1 MHFTKLFAN
10 FTEEKYNTNYNMA
23 KILGLDLGTN
33 SIGWAI
39 TEQQDEN
46 YTLLDKGVDIFQ
58 EGVAR
63 TKSGEE
69 PMVKTRTDARALRRH
84 YYRRRLRKIELL
96 KVLIANDFCPYLDK
110 EQLDNWRYKKEYP
123 LTDEFTLWLRSSDS
137 NNPYADRYKALTE
150 QLNLSVTTDRFTLG
164 RALYHLSQR
173 RGFLSNRKDAE
184 SSDDG
189 MVKGA
194 IKQLDEDM
202 DAAGCNYLGEFYYKM
217 FLAGEKIRTGD
228 GYGYAGRIPHY
239 EKEFKAICEKQN
251 LSEDLQ
257 KALHRAI
264 FFQRPLKSQKGL
276 VGNCTLEKDKAR
288 CPISHPRFEEFRMLC
303 FINNIKIKTPA
314 ESEMR
319 MLNADEVRL
328 IEPLFYRKSKEHF
341 DFEDIAKKLS
351 GGKKNCYA
359 HIADKVDAP
368 YKFNFKMSQNV
379 SGSPLTAALRNLF
392 GEDWLTT
399 MSSVYLKGEGK
410 TESQIL
416 NDVWHVLFSFDDDDK
431 LKEWAKINLQLNDEQ
446 AEAFADIR
454 VKQGYA
460 ALSLNAINKILPYL
474 RAGYRY
480 DEAVFVAN
488 LSNVVSGE
496 MWHNEETRKSIIND
510 ICTLLD
516 EFAYSPSCRQTKKQA
531 IDDLLLDNYGVSK
544 NDSARLYEPSN
555 IETYPQAQ
563 PNRDGLILLGS
574 PRTSSVRNPMAMRAL
589 FRLRALINHLLRE
602 GKIDKTTKIN
612 IEFARG
618 LNDANMRSAIERY
631 QRDNEKRRATYA
643 ADIAKL
649 YKEECGVD
657 IIPTEDDILKYQL
670 WIEQNKICLYTGE
683 QISICDFI
691 GANPK
696 YDIEHTI
703 PRSRGGDNSQ
713 MNKTLCQADFNRRI
727 KREKLP
733 AELGIHA
740 EILARIEQLG
750 WEKEIEKLEKQIY
763 GCDRSAKG
771 AATKE
776 SKDKAIRDRHYLR
789 MRLNYLRGKLM
800 RFTMTEVP
808 EGFSNRQGVDIG
820 IIGRYAKMY
829 LETVF
834 DRVYTV
840 KGTTT
845 ADFRKMWGLQ
855 EEYVKKER
863 VNHIHHC
870 IDAITIA
877 CIGSGAYAKWAQF
890 QRDTERYYWHREN
903 KPVFDKPWPT
913 FTEDVKAVAD
923 ELLVSHHTA
932 DNVPKHS
939 RKKLRIRGKVQ
950 FNAEGK
956 PIYVQGDTAR
966 ASLHQQTFYGAIKR
980 EDEIKYVVRKSL
992 DALQPADVDKI
1003 VDEAVRACVKTAI
1016 EREGFKEAM
1025 SKPICFNE
1033 AKGGYIKKV
1042 RIYTPSVT
1050 SPIHLKKHQMLSRFD
1065 YKQDYYVANDGNY
1078 CMAIYE
1084 GEDARGRTKRSFHI
1098 VNNLEAAKFYNGKT
1112 SRYDLVPQ
1120 SDENDFP
1127 LKCILRTG
1135 TMVLFYENR
1144 PDELYECSRAELT
1157 KRLYKVT
1164 GMTTSVIQQ
1173 KYKYGMITLKHHQEA
1188 RPAGEL
1194 KEKKGEWETNE
1205 EYRPVIVINH
1215 NQLNAL
1221 VEGYDFELT
1230 VTGEIKFKH

>member
-1 MHFTKLFAN
+1 
-10 FTEEKYNTNYNMA
+10 MA

-39 TEQQDEN
+39 TEQQDDN

-96 KVLIANDFCPYLDK
+96 KVLIANGLCPYLDK
-110 EQLDNWRYKKEYP
+110 EQLDNWRYKKQYP
-123 LTDEFTLWLRSSDS
+123 LNDEFMLWLRSSDS

-150 QLNLSVTTDRFTLG
+150 RLNLSATADRYTLG
-164 RALYHLSQR
+164 RAIYHLSQR
-173 RGFLSNRKDAE
+173 RGFLSNRKE
-184 SSDDG
+184 EGGDDG
-189 MVKGA
+189 VVKGA
-194 IKQLDEDM
+194 IMKLDEDM
-202 DAAGCNYLGEFYYKM
+202 AAANCDYIGEFYYKL

-228 GYGYAGRIPHY
+228 GYGYAGRISHY

-251 LSEDLQ
+251 LSEQLQ

-276 VGNCTLEKDKAR
+276 VGNCTFEKNKAR

-303 FINNIKIKTPA
+303 FINNIKIKTPTD
-314 ESEMR
+314 SELR
-319 MLNADEVRL
+319 MLNANEVQL

-341 DFEDIAKKLS
+341 DFEDIAKKMA
-351 GGKKNCYA
+351 GGKKNSYA

-392 GEDWLTT
+392 GEDWLST
-399 MSSVYLKGEGK
+399 MSSVYIKGEGK

-431 LKEWAKINLQLNDEQ
+431 LKEWAKTNLQLNDEQ
-446 AEAFADIR
+446 AETFADIK

-474 RAGYRY
+474 RGGYRY
-480 DEAVFVAN
+480 DEAVFIAN
-488 LSNVVSGE
+488 LPAVVPQE
-496 MWHNEETRKSIIND
+496 MWKYENTRTAIIKD
-510 ICTLLD
+510 ICSLLD
-516 EFAYSPSCRQTKKQA
+516 EFATNPLYRHLTKKQA
-531 IDDLLLDNYGVSK
+531 IDNMLLDNYGIGY
-544 NDSARLYEPSN
+544 NESARLYEPSN
-555 IETYPQAQ
+555 IEAYPQAQ
-563 PNRDGLILLGS
+563 PNKDGLILLGS

-589 FRLRALINHLLRE
+589 FRLRALVNQLLKE

-618 LNDANMRSAIERY
+618 LNDANMRNAIERY
-631 QRDNEKRRATYA
+631 QRENEKNRATYA

-649 YKEECGVD
+649 YKEQCGVD
-657 IIPTEDDILKYQL
+657 ITPTEDDILKYQL
-670 WIEQNKICLYTGE
+670 WIEQNKLCLYTGE
-683 QISICDFI
+683 SISICDFI

-696 YDIEHTI
+696 YDIEHTV

-733 AELGIHA
+733 AELANHA
-740 EILARIEQLG
+740 EIVAHIEQLG
-750 WEKEIEKLEKQIY
+750 WDKEIEKLEKQIY
-763 GCDRSAKG
+763 GCDRSVKSAT
-771 AATKE
+771 TKE

-789 MRLNYLRGKLM
+789 MRLNYLRGKLS

-840 KGTTT
+840 KGATT

-855 EEYVKKER
+855 EEYAKKER

-877 CIGSGAYAKWAQF
+877 CIGSGAYSKWAQF

-913 FTEDVKAVAD
+913 FTEDVKAIAD

-939 RKKLRIRGKVQ
+939 RKKLRIRGKVR

-980 EDEIKYVVRKSL
+980 DDEIKYVVRKSL

-1003 VDEAVRACVKTAI
+1003 VDEAVQACVKAAI

-1033 AKGGYIKKV
+1033 AKGVFIKKV
-1042 RIYTPSVT
+1042 RIYTASNL
-1050 SPIHLKKHQMLSRFD
+1050 SPKPLGHKTHRDKSQYD
-1065 YKQDYYVANDGNY
+1065 YKQPYYVVYGGNY

-1084 GEDARGRTKRSFHI
+1084 GLDNKGKVKRSYNLI
-1098 VNNLEAAKFYNGKT
+1098 SNLEAAAFYNGKT
-1112 SRYDLVPQ
+1112 MRDDLVTL
-1120 SDENDFP
+1120 SDSNDYPFQY
-1127 LKCILRTG
+1127 ILHAG
-1135 TMVLFYENR
+1135 TMVLFYENS
-1144 PDELYECSRAELT
+1144 PKELYECSRAELS
-1157 KRLYKVT
+1157 KRLYKVKGLCDKKT
-1164 GMTTSVIQQ
+1164 GNNRTAYIT
-1173 KYKYGMITLKHHQEA
+1173 MIHHQEA
-1188 RPAGEL
+1188 RPDSDL
-1194 KEKKGEWETNE
+1194 VIKKGVFIANE
-1205 EYRPVIVINH
+1205 EYRPIIEQSH
-1215 NQLNAL
+1215 NQLNIL

>member
-1 MHFTKLFAN
+1 
-10 FTEEKYNTNYNMA
+10 MA

-39 TEQQDEN
+39 TEQQDDKFR
-46 YTLLDKGVDIFQ
+46 LLGRGVDIFQ

-96 KVLIANDFCPYLDK
+96 RVLIANNLCPHLDN
-110 EQLDNWRYKKEYP
+110 EQLNNWRYKKQYP
-123 LTDEFTLWLRSSDS
+123 LCDEFMLWLKSSDS
-137 NNPYADRYKALTE
+137 SNPYADRYKALTE
-150 QLNLSVTTDRFTLG
+150 QLDLTSTADRYTLG

-173 RGFLSNRKDAE
+173 RGFLSNRKDANN
-184 SSDDG
+184 SDDG
-189 MVKGA
+189 KVKGA

-202 DAAGCNYLGEFYYKM
+202 EAAGCNYLGEFYHKL

-228 GYGYAGRIPHY
+228 GYGYAGRIAHY

-251 LSEDLQ
+251 ISTELQ
-257 KALHRAI
+257 RALHRAI

-276 VGNCTLEKDKAR
+276 VGSCTFEKNKAR

-303 FINNIKIKTPA
+303 FINNIKIKTPTDR
-314 ESEMR
+314 ELR
-319 MLNADEVRL
+319 MLNADEARL
-328 IEPLFYRKSKEHF
+328 IEPLFYRSKDHF

-351 GGKKNCYA
+351 GSRKGSYA
-359 HIADKVDAP
+359 NIHDKVDAA

-379 SGSPLTAALRNLF
+379 SGSPMTASLRKIF
-392 GEDWLTT
+392 GEDWLST
-399 MSSVYLKGEGK
+399 MSSVYIKGDGK

-416 NDVWHVLFSFDDDDK
+416 NDVWHTLFSFDDDNK
-431 LKEWAKINLQLNDEQ
+431 LKEWAGVNLQLNSEQ
-446 AEAFADIR
+446 AETFANIK

-460 ALSLNAINKILPYL
+460 ALSLNAIDKILPYL
-474 RAGYRY
+474 RVGYRY
-480 DEAVFVAN
+480 DKAVFIAN
-488 LSNVVSGE
+488 LPKVVPQE
-496 MWHNEETRKSIIND
+496 MWKNEDARTNIIND
-510 ICTLLD
+510 ICNLLN
-516 EFAYSPSCRQTKKQA
+516 EFAENPLYRHVTKKQA
-531 IDDLLLDNYGVSK
+531 IANMLLDNYGICY
-544 NDSARLYEPSN
+544 NESAHLYEPSN
-555 IETYPQAQ
+555 VEAYPHAQ
-563 PNRDGLILLGS
+563 PNKYGLILLGS

-589 FRLRALINHLLRE
+589 FRLRALVNQLLKE

-618 LNDANMRSAIERY
+618 LNDANMRNAIERY
-631 QRDNEKRRATYA
+631 QRENEKMHKEYSDA
-643 ADIAKL
+643 IAKL
-649 YKEECGVD
+649 IKDECGYDVT
-657 IIPTEDDILKYQL
+657 PTEDDVLKYQL
-670 WIEQNKICLYTGE
+670 WIEQNKLCLYTGE
-683 QISICDFI
+683 QICISDFI

-696 YDIEHTI
+696 YDIEHTV

-733 AELGIHA
+733 TELCNHA
-740 EILARIEQLG
+740 EIVARIEQLG
-750 WEKEIEKLEKQIY
+750 WDKEIEKLEKSIF
-763 GCDRSAKG
+763 GCDRLAKS

-789 MRLNYLRGKLM
+789 MRLNYLRGKLS

-820 IIGRYAKMY
+820 IIGKYAKMY

-840 KGTTT
+840 KGATT

-855 EEYVKKER
+855 EEYRKKER

-877 CIGSGAYAKWAQF
+877 CIGSGTYAKWAQF
-890 QRDTERYYWHREN
+890 QHDTERYYWHRDC

-913 FTEDVKAVAD
+913 FTEDVKAIAED
-923 ELLVSHHTA
+923 LLVSHHTA
-932 DNVPKHS
+932 NNVPKHS

-980 EDEIKYVVRKSL
+980 DDEIKYVVRKPL
-992 DALQPADVDKI
+992 DALQPADIDKI
-1003 VDEAVRACVKTAI
+1003 VDDAVQACVKAAV

-1033 AKGGYIKKV
+1033 AKGVYIKKV

-1050 SPIHLKKHQMLSRFD
+1050 SPIHLKKHQILSRFD
-1065 YKQDYYVANDGNY
+1065 HKRNYYVANDGNY

-1084 GEDARGRTKRSFHI
+1084 GEIKGKTKRSFQI
-1098 VNNLEAAKFYNGKT
+1098 INNLEAAKFYNSKT

-1120 SDENDFP
+1120 SDENDYD
-1127 LKCILRTG
+1127 LKFILRTG
-1135 TMVLFYENR
+1135 TMVLFYENS
-1144 PDELYECSRAELT
+1144 PEELYECSRAELA

-1164 GMTTSVIQQ
+1164 GMASDGRINFTFHQDARDDKTISAECGKGISKVDFTKPVARLRLSV
-1173 KYKYGMITLKHHQEA
+1173 GS
-1188 RPAGEL
+1188 
-1194 KEKKGEWETNE
+1194 
-1205 EYRPVIVINH
+1205 
-1215 NQLNAL
+1215 LNMYI
-1221 VEGYDFELT
+1221 EGDDFELT
-1230 VTGEIKFKH
+1230 ITGEIKFKH